1 MAHPA
6 APTVFEMN
14 RSENHAAR
22 DHYLGVLRE
31 LVDGAW
37 RDPASG
43 KRLSIPIRA
52 IEIRETLDG
61 GEGELVRKLHGGG
74 KIVVVCDRNTE
85 AVSGALVAAGIGG
98 DCGMLVLRNPKSTID
113 TAEHLRRQ
121 TRHAD
126 TLIAVGSGTVS
137 DLVKYAS
144 FLGGKSYSVFPT
156 SPMNAYTTGTAS
168 LTQAGI
174 KRSLPAHNARGVFVD
189 LRILSNCPQRLVNS
203 ALSDVVCRTTAQVD
217 WLLSRA
223 FCSTPYSDIPYRLLA
238 HDEESLFANA
248 HRLRE
253 RDLDVM
259 ASLVRTCALN
269 GLGSAVVGT
278 THPGS
283 MAEHMISHYLDMF
296 AGAAH
301 PGTLHGEQVG
311 VATLS
316 VCRLQNQ
323 ILRADAPP
331 VIQFAPR
338 GKDFFT
344 RQFGGEQ
351 GREYAACHAAKAFSS
366 RGAQKWNAHLAERW
380 DDFTAPLRAVMLSAE
395 QIAAPLTA
403 AGAPISPE
411 DLGFD
416 AAFYGE
422 AVRNARFIRDRFTIL
437 DLAGDCGLLE
447 SESTAL

>member
-1 MAHPA
+1 
-6 APTVFEMN
+6 MN
-14 RSENHAAR
+14 GSEHAAR

-31 LVDGAW
+31 LVDGTW

-61 GEGELVRKLHGGG
+61 GEGELVRKLHGSG
-74 KIVVVCDRNTE
+74 KIAVVCDRNTE
-85 AVSGALVAAGIGG
+85 AVSGARVAAGIGG
-98 DCGMLVLRNPKSTID
+98 DCEMLVLDNPQSTID
-113 TAEHLRRQ
+113 TAQHLRHR

-126 TLIAVGSGTVS
+126 ILIAVGSGTVS

-189 LRILSNCPQRLVNS
+189 LQILAGCPQRLINS
-203 ALSDVVCRTTAQVD
+203 ALSDVVCRSTAQVD
-217 WLLSRA
+217 WLLSRD
-223 FCSTPYSDIPYRLLA
+223 FRGTPYSDIPYRLLA
-238 HDEESLFANA
+238 HDEQRLFANA
-248 HRLRE
+248 RRLRE
-253 RDLDVM
+253 RDLDAM

-296 AGAAH
+296 AGDAH

-338 GKDFFT
+338 GEAFFT
-344 RQFGGEQ
+344 RQFGAQQ
-351 GREYAACHAAKAFSS
+351 GSEYAACYATKAFDA
-366 RGAQKWNAHLAERW
+366 RDAEKWNAHLAKRW

-403 AGAPISPE
+403 AGAPMSPQ

-416 AAFYGE
+416 AAFYVE
-422 AVRNARFIRDRFTIL
+422 AIRNARFIRDRFTIL
-437 DLAGDCGLLE
+437 DLADDSGLLD
-447 SESTAL
+447 TTTL

>member
-1 MAHPA
+1 
-6 APTVFEMN
+6 MN
-14 RSENHAAR
+14 GSEHAAR
-22 DHYLGVLRE
+22 DRHLGVLRE
-31 LVDGAW
+31 LVDGTW

-43 KRLSIPIRA
+43 QRLGIPIRA

-61 GEGELVRKLHGGG
+61 GEGQLVRKLHGNG

-85 AVSGALVAAGIGG
+85 AVSGARVAASIGG
-98 DCGMLVLRNPKSTID
+98 DCELLVLRNPPSTVD
-113 TAEHLRRQ
+113 TAEDLCHQ

-126 TLIAVGSGTVS
+126 ILIAVGSGTVS

-174 KRSLPAHNARGVFVD
+174 KRSLAAHSAGGVFVD
-189 LRILSNCPQRLVNS
+189 LRILSNCPQRLINS
-203 ALSDVVCRTTAQVD
+203 ALSDVVCRTTAQAD

-223 FCSTPYSDIPYRLLA
+223 FCGTPYSDIPYQLLA
-238 HDEESLFANA
+238 HDEAPLFANA

-253 RDLDVM
+253 RDPEVM

-323 ILRADAPP
+323 ILRAEAPP
-331 VIQFAPR
+331 VIHCAPR

-351 GREYAACHAAKAFSS
+351 GVEYAACHAAKSFSA
-366 RGAQKWNAHLAERW
+366 RGAEKWNAHLAEHW
-380 DDFTAPLRAVMLSAE
+380 NDFTAPMRAVLLRAE
-395 QIAAPLTA
+395 QVAAPLAA
-403 AGAPISPE
+403 AGAPMSPE

>member
-1 MAHPA
+1 MKRGQNPG
-6 APTVFEMN
+6 
-14 RSENHAAR
+14 R
-22 DHYLGVLRE
+22 DYRGVLRE
-31 LVDGAW
+31 LVDGDW
-37 RDPASG
+37 RDASG
-43 KRLSIPIRA
+43 APLRIPIRA
-52 IEIRETLDG
+52 IEVRETLDG
-61 GEGELVRKLHGGG
+61 AEGELVRKLHGNG
-74 KIVVVCDRNTE
+74 KICVVCDSTTE
-85 AVSGALVAAGIGG
+85 AILGARVTSNIGG
-98 DCGMLVLRNPKSTID
+98 DCGTLILRNPKSTVD
-113 TAEHLRRQ
+113 TAERLRGQ

-126 TLIAVGSGTVS
+126 ALVAVGSGTVS

-144 FLGGKSYSVFPT
+144 FLAGKSYSVFPT

-168 LTQAGI
+168 LTDTGI

-189 LRILSNCPQRLVNS
+189 LQILAGCPQRLINS

-223 FCSTPYSDIPYRLLA
+223 FHGTPYSDVPYQLLA
-238 HDEESLFANA
+238 YDEESLFANA

-283 MAEHMISHYLDMF
+283 MAEHMVSHYLDMF
-296 AGAAH
+296 AGDAH

-316 VCRLQNQ
+316 ICRLQNR

-331 VIQFAPR
+331 VIRFANL
-338 GKDFFT
+338 DEAFFA
-344 RQFGGEQ
+344 RRFG
-351 GREYAACHAAKAFSS
+351 RDNAAEYAACYAAKALDA
-366 RGAQKWNAHLAERW
+366 RAAEKWNTHLAAHW
-380 DDFTAPLRAVMLSAE
+380 DDFTAPMRAVMLSAE
-395 QIAAPLTA
+395 EVAAPLTA
-403 AGAPISPE
+403 AGAPMSPQ

-416 AAFYGE
+416 AAFYAE
-422 AVRNARFIRDRFTIL
+422 AIRGARFIRDRFTIL
-437 DLAGDCGLLE
+437 DLADDSGLLD
-447 SESTAL
+447 TTTL

>member
-1 MAHPA
+1 
-6 APTVFEMN
+6 MN
-14 RSENHAAR
+14 RGQNRAAHDYR
-22 DHYLGVLRE
+22 GVLRE
-31 LVDGAW
+31 LVAGAW
-37 RDPASG
+37 MDDASG
-43 KRLSIPIRA
+43 ECLRIPIRA
-52 IEIRETLDG
+52 IEIRDTLDG
-61 GEGELVRKLHGGG
+61 GEGGLARALHGNG
-74 KIVVVCDRNTE
+74 KIVVVCDQITE
-85 AVSGALVAAGIGG
+85 SILGARVALSIGG
-98 DCGMLVLRNPKSTID
+98 DCETLVLREPESTVE
-113 TAEHLRRQ
+113 TAEDLRRQ

-126 TLIAVGSGTVS
+126 ALVAVGSGTVS

-168 LTQAGI
+168 LTDAGI

-189 LRILSNCPQRLVNS
+189 LQILAGCPQRLINS

-217 WLLSRA
+217 WLLSRD
-223 FCSTPYSDIPYRLLA
+223 FRGTPYSDIPYRLLA
-238 HDEESLFANA
+238 YDEESLFANA
-248 HRLRE
+248 RRLRE

-283 MAEHMISHYLDMF
+283 MAEHMVSHYLDMF
-296 AGAAH
+296 AGDAH

-316 VCRLQNQ
+316 ICRLQNR
-323 ILRADAPP
+323 ILRAEAPP
-331 VIQFAPR
+331 VIHFAPR
-338 GKDFFT
+338 GKNFFT
-344 RQFGGEQ
+344 RQFGVEQ
-351 GREYAACHAAKAFSS
+351 SDEYAACYAAKAFSA
-366 RGAQKWNAHLAERW
+366 RDAEKWNAHLAERW
-380 DDFTAPLRAVMLSAE
+380 DDFTAPMRAVMLSAE
-395 QIAAPLTA
+395 EVAAPLIA
-403 AGAPISPE
+403 AGAPMSPE

-416 AAFYGE
+416 AAFYAE

-437 DLAGDCGLLE
+437 DLADHCGLLE